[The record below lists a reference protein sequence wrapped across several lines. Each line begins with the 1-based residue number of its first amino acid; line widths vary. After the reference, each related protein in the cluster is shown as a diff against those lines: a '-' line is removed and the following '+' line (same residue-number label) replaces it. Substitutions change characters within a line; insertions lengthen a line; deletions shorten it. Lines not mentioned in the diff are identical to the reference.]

1 MNMNNIWFKH
11 KDNYLGIMPT
21 YINKTLADV
30 VLDLR
35 CPFCSNN
42 YRSKSGLIKHIK
54 HCKENP
60 DPELILDDAFI
71 MDDISASD
79 MIKWQE
85 EVIKLIKELT
95 ISNELSLIQTQ
106 TPEQIRKNIRE
117 RMKTRTDNDYI
128 EEYDIYRIYEFF
140 FELTEA
146 DINNRKQE
154 KINRIMQFIDSQVF

>member
-1 MNMNNIWFKH
+1 
-11 KDNYLGIMPT
+11 
-21 YINKTLADV
+21 
-30 VLDLR
+30 
-35 CPFCSNN
+35 
-42 YRSKSGLIKHIK
+42 
-54 HCKENP
+54 
-60 DPELILDDAFI
+60 

-117 RMKTRTDNDYI
+117 IMKTRTDNNYI

-154 KINRIMQFIDSQVF
+154 QINRIMQFIDESHGLP

>member
-1 MNMNNIWFKH
+1 
-11 KDNYLGIMPT
+11 
-21 YINKTLADV
+21 
-30 VLDLR
+30 
-35 CPFCSNN
+35 
-42 YRSKSGLIKHIK
+42 
-54 HCKENP
+54 
-60 DPELILDDAFI
+60 

-140 FELTEA
+140 FGLTEA

-154 KINRIMQFIDSQVF
+154 QINRIMQFIDSQGM